1 MAKDVT
7 DEAKRVKQKVD
18 STVRVVDFRKVYTS
32 PFRNPVVGTENVS
45 FGVDSNECFALL
57 GVNGAGKSTTFK
69 SMTNAVEPTEGEIRI
84 NGQNVNSEFETVRK
98 VLGYCPQHHAL
109 FSSITVL
116 EHLIFYSELKRV
128 PNK

>member
-1 MAKDVT
+1 LAKDVT

-18 STVRVVDFRKVYTS
+18 SAVRVVDFRKVYTS

-98 VLGYCPQHHAL
+98 VLGYCP
-109 FSSITVL
+109 
-116 EHLIFYSELKRV
+116 
-128 PNK
+128 